1 MCRVEIVRMYVV
13 FSYNNPQKDSANAN
27 RFMNF
32 INLSG
37 FAPCQGKNE
46 TVLLTQ
52 IGPIAYGALLDAS
65 VTDTLP
71 IPGVGHYRA
80 MHHMVIIDYRHLGE
94 IKGNFIFF
102 VNLEAS
108 YSPSF
113 F

>member
-1 MCRVEIVRMYVV
+1 
-13 FSYNNPQKDSANAN
+13 
-27 RFMNF
+27 MNF

-46 TVLLTQ
+46 IVLLTR
-52 IGPIAYGALLDAS
+52 IGPIACGALLDAS

-71 IPGVGHYRA
+71 IPGVGRYCVMYHVVV
-80 MHHMVIIDYRHLGE
+80 MNYRHLGE